1 MNARAIANH
10 CLNLSF
16 YDLQDFAGENFNVVY
31 DYIKSNH
38 SKTSPNSVLVGTIFT
53 CIATDGKLSEEEW
66 NFIAMFIGGYSYE
79 EAVETAGDFY
89 CEEARRVARDFLK
102 VFPLRVRE
110 AYVSMC
116 IAVLAVDKRFNDA
129 EIDFL
134 NSLL

>member
-16 YDLQDFAGENFNVVY
+16 YDLQDFAGENYNVVY
-31 DYIKSNH
+31 EYIKRTSNV
-38 SKTSPNSVLVGTIFT
+38 SPNSVLVGTIFT
-53 CIATDGKLSEEEW
+53 CIATDGRLSDDEW
-66 NFIAMFIGGYSYE
+66 NFIAMFIGGYSYD
-79 EAVETAGDFY
+79 EALQTAGDFY
-89 CEEARRVARDFLK
+89 CEDARRVARDFVK
-102 VFPLRVRE
+102 VFPPKVRE

-116 IAVLAVDKRFNDA
+116 IAVLAVDKRFGDD